1 MKKILYSASAIVAV
15 AAIVLYSTGAFFSDT
30 ETSTG
35 NVFTAGAIDLKIDS
49 VQHYNGM
56 VCVSNGQVYQWAPEQ
71 YVTLDSENQPVLD
84 PYDPD
89 AWNAT
94 NPTSYPKA
102 GTACTGTWP
111 LQDLGGGTV
120 VSPKFFNFG
129 DIKPGDEGENTISLH
144 VINNDAW
151 VCAAVSDLTNLDND
165 MTEPEASED
174 VTPGVGDL
182 QQNMLWKV
190 WRDDGAGGGGVAGD
204 NIQNGTEQTLAQG
217 QPVEGVLAVYD
228 ASTGTG
234 PLLGATTGYLGV
246 SWSLPLATGNEVQ
259 TDSMTGDISFTVVQA
274 RNNMDYR
281 CGRPQE
287 EPTVAASYETG
298 FEPSPFS
305 IGNINGQDGWMKT
318 GLYDA
323 AVVNNPVIN
332 DTQSLRISN
341 AVTSGAFGDQ
351 TFAPLLSSGAGE
363 TGIASNK
370 HFEAQFNL
378 ASVLPTLQTGL
389 AISVSPDNGSG
400 ARMSY
405 LSFADEAG
413 GIRVTFYDVTDAGP
427 LGTVASFNPTDLGL
441 ISRSSHTIKF
451 VMDFVDGQANDVVKI
466 YIDNVLVKTGT
477 SWEDYYRFDPEQA
490 GSGNVLSPVKTLIFR
505 AGGSAVPANFGNGFL
520 IDKVSLWSGSL

>member
-1 MKKILYSASAIVAV
+1 MKRILYSISGIVVV
-15 AAIVLYSTGAFFSDT
+15 AAVVIASTGAFFSDT

-35 NVFTAGAIDLKIDS
+35 NVFTAGAIDLQIDS
-49 VQHYNGM
+49 QQHYNGN
-56 VCVSNGQVYQWAPEQ
+56 VCSPVTPPQGGPVVD
-71 YVTLDSENQPVLD
+71 YVWVGNALYPV
-84 PYDPD
+84 PG
-89 AWNAT
+89 
-94 NPTSYPKA
+94 SS
-102 GTACTGTWP
+102 CTGTWP
-111 LQDLGGGTV
+111 LQDLGHGDV

-129 DIKPGDEGENTISLH
+129 DIKPGDEGENTISIH

-151 VCAAVSDLTNLDND
+151 VCAAVANLTNDDNSQ
-165 MTEPEASED
+165 TEPEALVDANGQTTGE
-174 VTPGVGDL
+174 L
-182 QQNMLWKV
+182 QQNMNWTI
-190 WRDDGAGGGGVAGD
+190 WRDDASTNGAVPGD
-204 NIQNGTEQTLAQG
+204 NIQQQGEQVLASGHPVNGTLA
-217 QPVEGVLAVYD
+217 LYD
-228 ASTGTG
+228 STTGT
-234 PLLGATTGYLGV
+234 PLAGGTTGYIGV
-246 SWSLPLATGNEVQ
+246 SWSLPGATGNEVQ
-259 TDSMTGDISFTVVQA
+259 TDSMTGDISFSVVQS

-281 CGRPQE
+281 CGQTQE

-298 FEPSPFS
+298 FEPSTFS

-332 DTQSLRISN
+332 DLQSLRISN

-363 TGIASNK
+363 TGVASNK

-378 ASVLPTLQTGL
+378 ASVLSSLQPGL

-427 LGTVASFNPTDLGL
+427 LSTVASFNPTDLGL

-505 AGGSAVPANFGNGFL
+505 AGGTAVPANAGNGFL
-520 IDKVSLWSGSL
+520 FDKVSLWSGSL